1 MKNNTNALLKTK
13 TPLSPS
19 RHSIGATQQSAAI
32 RIIDNSSNDTDS
44 SEDLNPTP
52 RNSPIYRIL
61 QEQEDFDLGDT
72 YGQSDNKDD
81 VDAENNDDK
90 GRNVF
95 KPVKIESKPI
105 QKGRNSTSEDSI
117 VFDSNPIA
125 QLVTRDRVDDYRHR
139 VAINKEQKRIE
150 LEKKRRKAEE
160 ARIAKIA
167 IAREKRLKEEE
178 EARII
183 AEKEAEEARLAKET
197 ADAIALALEET
208 ERQELKK
215 REEELLAARIDRS
228 EYDER
233 DTPSVPLQYIHEKPP
248 TPVKSTTPIITG
260 VSSGIYT
267 GLGIGLVA
275 SIVKKNS
282 NENPDSKIEEEN
294 DDGENSASE
303 YDPDDGA
310 WHENY
315 NELKQ
320 QISSI
325 SADDDEISVFEPIDD
340 VDRKRLT
347 EEDAARQAAEKQAAE
362 RQAAEEVERLAIK
375 EKQRL
380 EEEEEFKKRAKAL
393 EYQKKIEEKRQMKKK
408 AVKIASMEAARTEAA
423 ERLASFER
431 MTALRAAMK
440 AEADRKRK
448 EQEEEELKKRNMGLI
463 NINKNIVNPLASALL
478 AAIDFVDYKSKLDIA
493 QMIAQKVETEVN
505 NVVYGE
511 PEKNDIVSKPIN
523 SETSKESIHKEPL
536 IPDLTPK
543 EDAEEEI
550 KKEEVKKEEVQEEV
564 KIEVKEEVNDKVN
577 DEIKDEDITDEDILT
592 PLPVAT
598 PEVPFAVDPA
608 YSPEDVKKLSELYTI
623 LYSGFDVT
631 KKSTKGQLQRRI
643 LYCDAL
649 MTNLSWKEPVNER
662 KRADSVISMFGSK
675 KSENERLLDFNLI
688 TNVTAA
694 KKIVVIS
701 HPLRTL
707 ELTIEDEKIIEI
719 VVAGLSVYAGNN
731 PQLKNTASNPKV
743 VSKRSTLP
751 PSSKLAS
758 YSSSTVSTANSSP
771 QSLQEALQ

>member
-1 MKNNTNALLKTK
+1 MVLKILIPLPGIITNIIINLIIINLIINN
-13 TPLSPS
+13 
-19 RHSIGATQQSAAI
+19 R
-32 RIIDNSSNDTDS
+32 D
-44 SEDLNPTP
+44 
-52 RNSPIYRIL
+52 SPIYRIL

-72 YGQSDNKDD
+72 YGQSDIKDD
-81 VDAENNDDK
+81 VDTENNDDK

-105 QKGRNSTSEDSI
+105 QKGRNSPSEDSI
-117 VFDSNPIA
+117 VFDSNPIS

-139 VAINKEQKRIE
+139 VAINKEEKRIE
-150 LEKKRRKAEE
+150 LERKRRKAEE

-167 IAREKRLKEEE
+167 VAREKRLKEEE

-233 DTPSVPLQYIHEKPP
+233 DTPSIPLQYIHEKPP

-320 QISSI
+320 QLSNV

-340 VDRKRLT
+340 MDGKTLT

-408 AVKIASMEAARTEAA
+408 TEKIASMEAARTEAA
-423 ERLASFER
+423 QRLASFER

-440 AEADRKRK
+440 AEADIKRK
-448 EQEEEELKKRNMGLI
+448 EREEEELKKRNMGLI

-493 QMIAQKVETEVN
+493 QMIAQKVETEVS

-511 PEKNDIVSKPIN
+511 PVEEKKDIVSKPIN
-523 SETSKESIHKEPL
+523 SETSKESIHKEPE
-536 IPDLTPK
+536 LTPK
-543 EDAEEEI
+543 EDAEEDI

-592 PLPVAT
+592 PLPIAT

-688 TNVTAA
+688 TSVTAA

-719 VVAGLSVYAGNN
+719 VVAGLSVYARNN
-731 PQLKNTASNPKV
+731 PQLKNTASKPKV

-771 QSLQEALQ
+771 QSLQESMQ